1 VRLADA
7 PEWARWAE
15 PATALT
21 VGVEEEVMLVER
33 DGWGL
38 HQDADGVLAALGQEL
53 RARASTETHASAL
66 ELASG
71 VHVTAAAATAELAA
85 LRGALA
91 RELGPMG
98 LAAASAGLHPFT
110 TWEETVVSGGE
121 RYRGLRASLRALAE
135 REPTFALH
143 VHVAVPGPEEAV
155 GVLNGL
161 RRHLPLLL
169 ALSANSPFWQGRDSG
184 MASMRVPVFHA
195 FPRSGTPPAFAS
207 YADWAA
213 RVDGLIR
220 PGAIPDPTHLWWDVR
235 LQPGLGTVE
244 VRIMDAQTGVGDTAA
259 LVALVQCLAALVRA
273 APPEDPGASDEILA
287 ENRFLAARDG
297 MRARFVDPRRG
308 ELVPAERILET
319 VLLECEPHAAD
330 LRCGPELARAR
341 ELASATGAD
350 RQRAQAAAGG
360 ARAIVAGLAAAFAAG
375 AGDGEPA
382 APPAGTPLPA

>member
-1 VRLADA
+1 VRPADA

-15 PATALT
+15 PATPLT

-33 DGWGL
+33 DGWAL
-38 HQDADGVLAALGQEL
+38 HQDADGVLASLGKEL

-66 ELASG
+66 ELSSG
-71 VHVTAAAATAELAA
+71 VHVTAAAATAELAS

-91 RELGPMG
+91 RDLRSMG

-110 TWEETVVSGGE
+110 TWEETVVSGGA
-121 RYRGLRASLRALAE
+121 RYRALRASLRALAE

-143 VHVAVPGPEEAV
+143 VHVAIPGAEEAV
-155 GVLNGL
+155 SVLNAL
-161 RRHLPLLL
+161 RHHLPLLL

-184 MASMRVPVFHA
+184 MAAMRVPVFHA
-195 FPRSGTPPAFAS
+195 FPRSGTPRAFAS
-207 YADWAA
+207 YAEWVA
-213 RVDGLIR
+213 RVDALIR
-220 PGAIPDPTHLWWDVR
+220 PGAIPDPSHLWWDVR

-244 VRIMDAQTGVGDTAA
+244 VRIMDAQTAVGDTAA
-259 LVALVQCLAALVRA
+259 LVALVQCLAARVRS
-273 APPEDPGASDEILA
+273 APRGPEAPDEVLA

-308 ELVPAERILET
+308 ELVPAELVLET

-330 LRCGPELARAR
+330 LGCAAELARVTD
-341 ELASATGAD
+341 LAADTGAE
-350 RQRAQAAAGG
+350 RQRAEAAAGG
-360 ARAIVAGLAAAFAAG
+360 ARGIVAALAAAFAAG

-382 APPAGTPLPA
+382 APAAGAPLPL